1 MPMLIRKNLN
11 KKKDSLISFI
21 FRLLAFMVLSLA
33 YRDRI
38 YESGIVDALIEKMG
52 IYSREFDKL
61 F

>member
-11 KKKDSLISFI
+11 KKKDSLIIFI
-21 FRLLAFMVLSLA
+21 FILLAVLVLSLA